1 MGVRVRI
8 RIKSRSSGIEVETSA
23 LVNSGY
29 EVNEPE
35 ILLPRRLAEYL
46 GLPLRPPRVRV
57 LIYETP
63 MGLYNLLFVERE
75 VEVHLIDL
83 CRKVDDVNV
92 AIADHEREVLLS
104 DKLSSMLGIQILD
117 IASGIWRHVD
127 DGLNVKRKST
137 SPEYW

>member
-29 EVNEPE
+29 EVSEPE

-46 GLPLRPPRVRV
+46 ALPLRPPRARV

-63 MGLYNLLFVERE
+63 MGLYNLLFVG
-75 VEVHLIDL
+75 H
-83 CRKVDDVNV
+83 
-92 AIADHEREVLLS
+92 
-104 DKLSSMLGIQILD
+104 
-117 IASGIWRHVD
+117 
-127 DGLNVKRKST
+127 ST
-137 SPEYW
+137 KYRA